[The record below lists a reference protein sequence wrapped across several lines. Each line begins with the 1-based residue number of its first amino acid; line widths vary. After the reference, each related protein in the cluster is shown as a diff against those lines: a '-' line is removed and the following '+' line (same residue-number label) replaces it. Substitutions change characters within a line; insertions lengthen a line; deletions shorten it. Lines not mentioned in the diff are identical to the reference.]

1 MKSLLTLLHI
11 VFFNGVLLSCL
22 GQGSIELNYSTPLY
36 DFLNDGFCDSE
47 NAVLFPGGCFLSES
61 NENRGVLLK
70 ILPDGTD
77 QIVYINS
84 GDSVLHFC
92 TGVELPDSNYFFLG
106 YKCSAFEQPLL
117 HSRIVVIITDRNL
130 NTLTTKSY
138 MLPST
143 YFGLNDKYASI
154 VDNAGNVL
162 VAMGLGEN
170 PYGSERHD
178 FGFYKF
184 NPEGDTLMTKTYD
197 TWYDADPYS
206 FKRMN
211 NSNNLMLISHGY
223 LPLTEGEL
231 LFIDENLNIIKATR
245 TRPLGFSN
253 YYSEG
258 WLTDT
263 TFLVSDSYTVDGYLH
278 DDYMFRIGRMDTSAR
293 YYESLCFDH
302 LDTVEYI
309 ADHYGMA
316 YLNDTTIYVCG
327 FQAYNSFIYD
337 KPIKIYLYLI
347 DKDLNIKGSKVL
359 GNDHYYWGNGVIAT
373 KDGGCMVWALKF
385 EIPYNN
391 QLCDSH
397 IWKVMPED
405 MTLYTRIT
413 NLPQEKLTARV
424 WPNPA
429 TNKLYV
435 SLDGLNTG
443 DDFRFRIFDSGGRK
457 CYDTRFTST
466 GNCLEADLHNL
477 PSGIYLYEIAPLN
490 GEKSSGKFIKN

>member
-1 MKSLLTLLHI
+1 MFLP
-11 VFFNGVLLSCL
+11 CL
-22 GQGSIELNYSTPLY
+22 GQNSFEFNINTPLH
-36 DFLNDGFCDSE
+36 DGLANGFCDSE
-47 NAVLFPGGCFLSES
+47 NAVVFPATSQDNLSTS
-61 NENRGVLLK
+61 NSGFLLK
-70 ILPDGTD
+70 LYPDGSDLT
-77 QIVYINS
+77 VTLES
-84 GDSVLHFC
+84 GDSTLSFC
-92 TGVELPDSNYFFLG
+92 TGVELTADSYFFLG
-106 YKCSAFEQPLL
+106 VKYLAAEP
-117 HSRIVVIITDRNL
+117 HSTWKIVVVKTDKEL
-130 NTLTTKSY
+130 NILCIKY
-138 MLPST
+138 YALPEGYT
-143 YFGLNDKYASI
+143 ETGYRYASI
-154 VDNAGNVL
+154 VDNAGNVV
-162 VAMGLGEN
+162 VAMGLGKNEN
-170 PYGSERHD
+170 GSVRYD

-184 NPEGDTLMTKTYD
+184 TPDGDTLMTKLYD
-197 TWYDADPYS
+197 TWYFADPYS

-223 LPLTEGEL
+223 LPATEGEL
-231 LFIDENLNIIKATR
+231 MFLDENLNIIKATR
-245 TRPLGFSN
+245 TRPLGIDS

-263 TFLVSDSYTVDGYLH
+263 SFLISDNYIVDGYPH
-278 DDYMFRIGRMDTSAR
+278 SDYMFRIGRMDTSAR

-302 LDTVEYI
+302 PDTVEYI
-309 ADHYGMA
+309 ADHCGMS

-373 KDGGCMVWALKF
+373 KDGGCMVWCMKV

-391 QLCDSH
+391 QLYDSH

-429 TNKLYV
+429 TDKLYV
-435 SLDGLNTG
+435 SLDGLSTG
-443 DDFRFRIFDSGGRK
+443 DAFRFRIFDAGGRK
-457 CYDTRFTST
+457 CYDTRFTAT